1 MKPNTRVINYVS
13 LVQDG
18 VLTLDDV
25 PQDITKET
33 TKWLRYL
40 SGVENDGM
48 VKDTD
53 TGTDPAPKPETDV
66 KSEPKKETKPVLG
79 DPLASNS
86 LLGNLNQKAG
96 E

>member
-1 MKPNTRVINYVS
+1 MKPNTRILDYVT

-25 PQDITKET
+25 PQDIVKEV
-33 TKWLRYL
+33 TKWTRYL
-40 SGVENDGM
+40 SGVTDNGM
-48 VKDTD
+48 VKDTM
-53 TGTDPAPKPETDV
+53 PAEPEKKPKTDV

-79 DPLASNS
+79 DPLAPNS